1 MSQTTN
7 VLAPGTLLQGETYR
21 YRIDGVLGSG
31 SFGVTYL
38 ATGFVKV
45 AGPLGEI
52 ETEARVAIKEF
63 FMQEVSSRD
72 ATGSVSESSDSG
84 LVHKYAQ
91 KFRTEARN
99 LSRMSHPNIV
109 KVLDFIDANNTYYYV
124 MEHIDGTSLDEYVC
138 SRRGLPEA
146 EAVACIR
153 AIGNALAYMHDCRM
167 LHLDLKPKNVMRRT
181 SDGTLLL
188 IDFGLSKQYDESG
201 EPESST
207 AVGLG
212 TPGYAPL
219 EQANDHNSRD
229 FSPTL
234 DVYALGA
241 TLFKMLTA
249 HTPPKSSD
257 VLNDGLPLHLLQERG
272 VSQKVIEA
280 VQKAMEP
287 RRKDRVPTVRDFL
300 ALLGAEEASA
310 VVEQKHSPKTA
321 AVVKHDRRSP
331 RDEENTAVKRAAAPL
346 ADESTRLQRPA
357 KESVKPAPTASAA
370 KPVAFGAKGKG
381 GNKKLW
387 GIVGGAAVVIA
398 LVVALLVG
406 GKGEN
411 EQVQPVSP
419 STPQISQQDKLQHE
433 QWMQEAETLYRKGD
447 SLLRELKGKPD
458 DATAFTLY
466 DAVMLSRKA
475 DSLATA
481 VGIVSAKPS
490 FNVDSLAKS
499 LCIYFDDSYKMLE
512 SMPDDPMYT
521 EDMNRYKACLSTL
534 QQP

>member
-1 MSQTTN
+1 MSQPIN

-52 ETEARVAIKEF
+52 ETEVRVAIKEF

-124 MEHIDGTSLDEYVC
+124 MEHIDGVSLDEYVC

-153 AIGNALAYMHDCRM
+153 TIGNALAYMHDCRM
-167 LHLDLKPKNVMRRT
+167 LHLDLKPKNVMRRS

-188 IDFGLSKQYDESG
+188 IDFGLSKQYDDSG

-219 EQANDHNSRD
+219 EQANDQNSRD

-241 TLFKMLTA
+241 TFFKMLTA

-257 VLNDGLPLHLLQERG
+257 VLNEGLPLHLLQERG
-272 VSQKVIEA
+272 VSQQVIEA
-280 VQKAMEP
+280 VQKSMEP
-287 RRKDRVPTVRDFL
+287 RRKDRVPTVKDFL
-300 ALLGAEEASA
+300 ALLGTDEAQ
-310 VVEQKHSPKTA
+310 VDVEQKSSPRTA
-321 AVVKHDRRSP
+321 AIEKHDRRSP
-331 RDEENTAVKRAAAPL
+331 RDEENTAVKRAATPVG
-346 ADESTRLQRPA
+346 DESTRLMPPS
-357 KESVKPAPTASAA
+357 KETVKQAPTASTSKPAA
-370 KPVAFGAKGKG
+370 TTSKGKR
-381 GNKKLW
+381 NHRKLW
-387 GIVGGAAVVIA
+387 GIIGGAVVVIA
-398 LVVALLVG
+398 ILVVCLVNA
-406 GKGEN
+406 KDEI
-411 EQVQPVSP
+411 EPVSSVVP
-419 STPQISQQDKLQHE
+419 ATLQFSQQDKQQHE

-458 DATAFTLY
+458 DATAFTFY
-466 DAVMLSRKA
+466 DAVMFSRKA
-475 DSLATA
+475 DSLAKA
-481 VGIVSAKPS
+481 VGIPPTHLS

-499 LCIYFDDSYKMLE
+499 LCIYFDDSYRMLE

-521 EDMNRYKACLSTL
+521 EDMNRYKTCLSTL

>member
-1 MSQTTN
+1 MSQPTN

-21 YRIDGVLGSG
+21 YRIDGVLGNG

-63 FMQEVSSRD
+63 FMQEVSTRD
-72 ATGSVSESSDSG
+72 ATGSISESSDSG

-138 SRRGLPEA
+138 SRGGLPEA

-153 AIGNALAYMHDCRM
+153 SIGNALAYMHDCKM
-167 LHLDLKPKNVMRRT
+167 LHLDLKPKNVMRRS
-181 SDGTLLL
+181 SDGALLL

-219 EQANDHNSRD
+219 EQANDQNSRD

-249 HTPPKSSD
+249 QTPPKSSD
-257 VLNDGLPLHLLQERG
+257 VLNDGLPLGLLEDRG
-272 VSQKVIEA
+272 VSARVIEA
-280 VQKAMEP
+280 VKKAMEP

-300 ALLGAEEASA
+300 ALLGTEE
-310 VVEQKHSPKTA
+310 VEVQVEQAVSAKTA
-321 AVVKHDRRSP
+321 PIVKHDRRSP
-331 RDEENTAVKRAAAPL
+331 RDEENTTLKRSSGAPN
-346 ADESTRLQRPA
+346 DESTRLMRPGA
-357 KESVKPAPTASAA
+357 KA
-370 KPVAFGAKGKG
+370 KPSVQQAGKDAPGKSTAKGAP
-381 GNKKLW
+381 KKWLPW
-387 GIVGGAAVVIA
+387 GAIGAAVVAILA
-398 LVVALLVG
+398 AVLIFGTGSDDEPVAPDVPA
-406 GKGEN
+406 
-411 EQVQPVSP
+411 QTAQVSP
-419 STPQISQQDKLQHE
+419 QDEQNYQ
-433 QWMQEAETLYRKGD
+433 QWMQQAEVLYQQGD
-447 SLLRELKGKPD
+447 SLLRRLHGKPD
-458 DATAFTLY
+458 DATAFTFY
-466 DAVMLSRKA
+466 EAVVLSHKA
-475 DSLATA
+475 DSLAAATGITPTA
-481 VGIVSAKPS
+481 LS
-490 FNVDSLAKS
+490 FSVDSLEKS
-499 LCIYFDDSYKMLE
+499 LYIYFEDSYRMLE
-512 SMPDDPMYT
+512 GMPDDPIYT
-521 EDMNRYKACLSTL
+521 EEMNRYKACLATL
-534 QQP
+534 QKP